1 MNRINWT
8 EKAMRQMLKLP
19 REAVKAIA
27 GAVVI
32 ELADLKTARNV
43 KRLMNH
49 PYAYRLRVG
58 DYRVFFDFA
67 VEVRIVS
74 IEEVRKRDEQTY

>member
-19 REAVKAIA
+19 RDAVKAIA
-27 GAVVI
+27 GAVVV
-32 ELADLKTARNV
+32 ELADLKHARNV
-43 KRLMNH
+43 KRLFNH

-58 DYRVFFDFA
+58 DYRVFFDFT

>member
-32 ELADLKTARNV
+32 ELADLRVARNV

-74 IEEVRKRDEQTY
+74 IEEVKKRDEQTY